1 MGQLVD
7 ERALVLHRGDA
18 AEFGLQRTEALGFHR
33 LLVHARAV
41 EVANFLVDRIAPCTA
56 GCGFLQNAALNILVA
71 LVELDEAYPLR
82 LIGRDLGILD
92 PVAAGI
98 LIEIHARID
107 ALVDVVEAK
116 AGRRLGGSGLTG
128 SKSTKAAHSHQK
140 QKDR

>member
-1 MGQLVD
+1 MSAPLSCT
-7 ERALVLHRGDA
+7 A
-18 AEFGLQRTEALGFHR
+18 AMR
-33 LLVHARAV
+33 LSSGCNGARPLA
-41 EVANFLVDRIAPCTA
+41 CTA

-71 LVELDEAYPLR
+71 LVELDEACPLR
-82 LIGRDLGILD
+82 LVGRDLRILD

-128 SKSTKAAHSHQK
+128 SKSTKATHSHQK
-140 QKDR
+140 KKDR